1 MSREELGLA
10 EETFD
15 PPLRSAVATSLAFL
29 VGSLLVLV
37 PYLLPFPSGRTIMIA
52 AAVAVV
58 TLLVTG
64 AAKTW
69 LTKEPLLRSSLELA
83 GLGMLACVIGLVLG
97 RLVGVAV

>member
-1 MSREELGLA
+1 MSREELGLT

-15 PPLRSAVATSLAFL
+15 PPLRAAVATSLAFL
-29 VGSLLVLV
+29 VGSFLVLV
-37 PYLLPFPSGRTIMIA
+37 PYLLPLSPGRAVTVA
-52 AAVAVV
+52 AAVAVG

-83 GLGMLACVIGLVLG
+83 GLGMLACVIGLLLG